1 MSAPAVYVRESGTG
15 SRTVVLLH
23 GYSDHGGTWCK
34 VEPELAE
41 RYRVLTVDLP
51 GFGRSSGQWR
61 TPVIDHYVDTVADLV
76 ADSTE
81 PVAVIGNSLGAVTAL
96 AFASAHPRRTD
107 RVVLSDMP
115 GLAGIPRAWTE
126 SARLPLDRM
135 SRMLSWPVPAPVMQ
149 RAIGE
154 FYTRA
159 ALHRPER
166 MDAATLTAFT
176 ANFADRHQVDTMLQV
191 GRVAVRELGKLPI
204 PQMVH
209 ALTMPTLLLWGAHD
223 RVTPARASRRV
234 VSGPDRRVVI
244 IPDAGHCPQLE
255 SPAEFL
261 GAVLPFLEHQASTAE
276 DAGT

>member
-1 MSAPAVYVRESGTG
+1 MSAPSVYVRESGTG

-51 GFGRSSGQWR
+51 GFGRSYAQWR
-61 TPVIDHYVDTVADLV
+61 APVFDHYVDTVADLV
-76 ADSTE
+76 ADRTE
-81 PVAVIGNSLGAVTAL
+81 PVALIGNSLGAVTAL
-96 AFASAHPRRTD
+96 AFASVHPKRTD

-115 GLAGIPRAWTE
+115 GLAGIPRVWTE
-126 SARLPLDRM
+126 SARLPLDLM
-135 SRMLSWPVPAPVMQ
+135 SRMMSRPVPMPVMQ
-149 RAIGE
+149 RVIGE

-166 MDAATLTAFT
+166 MDAATLSAFT
-176 ANFADRHQVDTMLQV
+176 ANFADRRRMDTMLRV
-191 GRVAVRELGKLPI
+191 GRIAVRELGRLPI
-204 PQMVH
+204 PEMVH

-223 RVTPARASRRV
+223 RLTPARAARRV

-255 SPAEFL
+255 APTEFL
-261 GAVLPFLEHQASTAE
+261 RAVLPFLEHRRLAAGE
-276 DAGT
+276 AGT